1 MIRKFKPTNMDIE
14 RPKNVANLDKLNSNG
29 TKKLADAVKNY
40 SIKGLT
46 KYKIRKSKYEVKNE

>member
-1 MIRKFKPTNMDIE
+1 MDIE